1 MAALRRA
8 SASTRRWSWRC
19 RSTAVWAKIVVPVNC
34 DKETAIQIAKDN
46 AAIAE
51 AMPIREIRPGR
62 LVNIVIK

>member
-1 MAALRRA
+1 MQVNGKVR
-8 SASTRRWSWRC
+8 
-19 RSTAVWAKIVVPVNC
+19 AKIVVPVNC

-51 AMPIREIRPGR
+51 ALVGKMPIREIYVPGR